1 MVALVPHHPRHTPMP
16 VGHHSRPLPPPRI
29 VLLAVA
35 PTIVPFL
42 IILQPINND
51 EEY

>member
-1 MVALVPHHPRHTPMP
+1 MALVSHHPGHTPMP
-16 VGHHSRPLPPPRI
+16 VGHHSRPLPPPGI
-29 VLLAVA
+29 VLLAAV

-42 IILQPINND
+42 IILQPSNND